1 MTEKSPVTVIS
12 YISNRGALVR
22 IDPQL
27 MPVPFEEGQSFS
39 AQIEVGCTAEKMT
52 SYEFNFEFKKEAS
65 SATGRVSP
73 KAAMGI
79 IEGLTEGPAT
89 FEFFKIDNVLRTTA
103 A

>member
-1 MTEKSPVTVIS
+1 MTEKSPVTVVS

-27 MPVPFEEGQSFS
+27 IPVPFEEGQSFS
-39 AQIEVGCTAEKMT
+39 AQIEVGCNEKKMT
-52 SYEFNFEFKKEAS
+52 SYKLDFEFKKEAT

-79 IEGLTEGPAT
+79 IDGLKEGPAT
-89 FEFFKIDNVLRTTA
+89 FEFFKIGNVQRTA
-103 A
+103 AA